1 MSESPKTSMGVLAVV
16 ILGTFLILAGLVW
29 MMRYY
34 TQPPPANQA
43 RVLERK
49 KFLAEIRAA
58 EADALHNYGWVD
70 PTKGLI
76 RLPIERAMALT
87 LEDYKSPAGRSNVVA
102 RAEKAFAPPVN
113 AFE

>member
-1 MSESPKTSMGVLAVV
+1 MSESSKPSTGVLFVV
-16 ILGTFLILAGLVW
+16 IVGTFLILAGLVW
-29 MMRYY
+29 VMRHY
-34 TQPPPANQA
+34 TQPPPANEA

-49 KFLAEIRAA
+49 KFLMELRAA

-70 PTKGLI
+70 ATKGLI
-76 RLPIERAMALT
+76 RLPIERAMALA
-87 LEDYKSPAGRSNVVA
+87 LEDYKNPAGRTNIVA